1 MDALVWEMPVALVH
15 NHGGFAQIARNQH
28 MANVNELCRRYLFYQ
43 SRLKHPDIKIIG
55 TKIAAQGN

>member
-1 MDALVWEMPVALVH
+1 VH